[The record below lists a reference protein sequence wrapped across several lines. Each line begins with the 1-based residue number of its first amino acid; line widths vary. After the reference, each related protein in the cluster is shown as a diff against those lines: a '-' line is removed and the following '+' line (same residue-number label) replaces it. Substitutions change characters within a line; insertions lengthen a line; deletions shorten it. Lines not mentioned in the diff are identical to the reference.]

1 MCTVIYMLILVA
13 LRQISPIWFTPYGF
27 SSRTLSC
34 YQVSGFFVFRCFA
47 IQLPLIELICL
58 YGYSLVPYYP
68 VTMLCLIPVAW
79 LEWIFILAGTCV
91 SCLLIL
97 RNIAG
102 AVLSSDVS
110 QQKAGP
116 LLGSVI
122 GCHVIFFLVL
132 KLMFYHHHK

>member
-1 MCTVIYMLILVA
+1 MHSYLHADSGSFEADISHLVHA
-13 LRQISPIWFTPYGF
+13 LWVLF
-27 SSRTLSC
+27 SYSFLLPSLW
-34 YQVSGFFVFRCFA
+34 FFVFRCFA